1 MYHQLLQRQINK
13 YLDQSSLENQDL
25 QLLLRAIDESY
36 KNNDRDKQLGEHLF
50 QINEDEYKKLNQK
63 LTQLFESLEQQVKD
77 RTAEIE
83 DIAQF
88 PLENPNPIFRTN
100 LEGNI
105 LFINPVGQQIQ
116 DVVFEGKKQ
125 KLTTFFKKFIPNIEE
140 NGSVDLTCDEKD
152 YIFYFKKI
160 ETKKYVNLYAADVTE
175 KRKIRRKAEENFGR
189 LMNFLESTEDAYFI
203 VYNTHSEK
211 NLISSKWKNY
221 FGFDPLN
228 EKDIFAK
235 KSNRVVSEDPKI
247 HLKKLKMMKPGDRL
261 SIRYQIVNPETGEK
275 FWLSES
281 LYKQKDLSLN
291 DDYIS
296 GRITNITREHLY
308 AMQMQETESRFQ
320 TIMDAAPVM
329 VWVSDKNNSV
339 SYTNMEMKKFLGYEM
354 EKFKDNKKF
363 IPKVH
368 PDDRKKAIDEWG
380 EQIGKR
386 KSASTSFRLK
396 DVNGKYHNITEKAIP
411 RYYPDGSFAGY
422 IGAYFDLTKE
432 TEYQESLSREKEK
445 LEMITRN
452 SPDIV
457 LLTDEKGIIEYVSPN
472 VKRTLGFSHTYLTGK
487 SLDLFLCKECKE
499 GLEKMNWLAMMAEGD
514 RTFEYRMR
522 CKNGKLIWVESS
534 IRKIDQHDGKHH
546 KLLMHN
552 RDITRIKMAEAVLVE
567 NEKKYRG
574 LFESM
579 TLSVIEMDTNQKI
592 QWVNRS
598 FEKMSGYSLNYLKD
612 KNAGALFLKDEQTR
626 RKMKKK
632 IMLSLQGQEAIHDLE
647 IQNKKKDTLQTIF
660 STTPV
665 YDTKGKVKSLVS
677 ILWDVTEMRRLEQA
691 IIEEKAGRQKDIM
704 KASIVA
710 EELQRELL
718 GRELHDGVGHQLAY
732 TSLFLQMAK
741 EQKNIDASFMGKV
754 RDQVELALQEVK
766 RISVSLVPL
775 ALSDLGLKEAIIE
788 LVRTNIA
795 SRNIR
800 FIFNCREETMD
811 NIEWDVQ
818 RNIFRIIQELV
829 FNTIKHAKATEI
841 KLSLKK
847 TKTHLIIQY
856 SNNGQYFDVK
866 KAKQGVGLNS
876 IVNRANFYDGTTSF
890 LSEKRVGSTFNI
902 EMPLKKIM
910 NHE

>member
-1 MYHQLLQRQINK
+1 
-13 YLDQSSLENQDL
+13 
-25 QLLLRAIDESY
+25 
-36 KNNDRDKQLGEHLF
+36 
-50 QINEDEYKKLNQK
+50 
-63 LTQLFESLEQQVKD
+63 
-77 RTAEIE
+77 
-83 DIAQF
+83 
-88 PLENPNPIFRTN
+88 
-100 LEGNI
+100 
-105 LFINPVGQQIQ
+105 
-116 DVVFEGKKQ
+116 
-125 KLTTFFKKFIPNIEE
+125 
-140 NGSVDLTCDEKD
+140 
-152 YIFYFKKI
+152 
-160 ETKKYVNLYAADVTE
+160 
-175 KRKIRRKAEENFGR
+175 
-189 LMNFLESTEDAYFI
+189 
-203 VYNTHSEK
+203 
-211 NLISSKWKNY
+211 
-221 FGFDPLN
+221 
-228 EKDIFAK
+228 
-235 KSNRVVSEDPKI
+235 
-247 HLKKLKMMKPGDRL
+247 
-261 SIRYQIVNPETGEK
+261 
-275 FWLSES
+275 
-281 LYKQKDLSLN
+281 
-291 DDYIS
+291 
-296 GRITNITREHLY
+296 
-308 AMQMQETESRFQ
+308 
-320 TIMDAAPVM
+320 
-329 VWVSDKNNSV
+329 
-339 SYTNMEMKKFLGYEM
+339 
-354 EKFKDNKKF
+354 
-363 IPKVH
+363 
-368 PDDRKKAIDEWG
+368 
-380 EQIGKR
+380 
-386 KSASTSFRLK
+386 
-396 DVNGKYHNITEKAIP
+396 
-411 RYYPDGSFAGY
+411 
-422 IGAYFDLTKE
+422 
-432 TEYQESLSREKEK
+432 
-445 LEMITRN
+445 MITRN

-457 LLTDEKGIIEYVSPN
+457 LLTNEKGIIEYVSPN
-472 VKRTLGFSHTYLTGK
+472 VKRTLGFSHAYLSGK

-499 GLEKMNWLAMMAEGD
+499 GLEKMNWFALMAEGD

-534 IRKIDQHDGKHH
+534 IRKIDQHDGKHY

-626 RKMKKK
+626 RKMRKK

-647 IQNKKKDTLQTIF
+647 IQNKKKETLQSIF

-788 LVRTNIA
+788 LVHTNIT
-795 SRNIR
+795 SKNIK
-800 FIFNCREETMD
+800 FTLIYREDTMD

-841 KLSLKK
+841 KLTFKK
-847 TKTHLIIQY
+847 TKTQLLIQY
-856 SNNGQYFDVK
+856 SNNGQHFDVK

-876 IVNRANFYDGTTSF
+876 IANRANFYDGTTSF
-890 LSEKRVGSTFNI
+890 HSEKRMGSTFNI
-902 EMPLKKIM
+902 EMPLQKIM

>member
-13 YLDQSSLENQDL
+13 YLEQSSLENPDL
-25 QLLLRAIDESY
+25 QNLLRAIDESY
-36 KNNDRDKQLGEHLF
+36 KNNDRDKQMGDHLF
-50 QINEDEYKKLNQK
+50 NINEEEYKKLNQK
-63 LTQLFESLEQQVKD
+63 LTHLFESLEQQVKD

-100 LEGNI
+100 LDGNI

-140 NGSVDLTCDEKD
+140 NGSVDLISGEKD

-160 ETKKYVNLYAADVTE
+160 EAKKYVNLYAADVTE

-203 VYNTHSEK
+203 VYNNNSEK

-221 FGFDPLN
+221 FGFDPEN

-281 LYKQKDLSLN
+281 LYKQRDLSLN

-308 AMQMQETESRFQ
+308 AMQMQETETRFQ

-329 VWVSDKNNSV
+329 VWVSDKNNRV

-368 PDDRKKAIDEWG
+368 PDDRKKAIDDWG
-380 EQIGKR
+380 EHISKQ

-396 DVNGKYHNITEKAIP
+396 DVKGKYHNITENAIP

-457 LLTDEKGIIEYVSPN
+457 LLTNEKGIIEYVSPN
-472 VKRTLGFSHTYLTGK
+472 VKRTLGYSHTYLSGK
-487 SLDLFLCKECKE
+487 SLNFFLCKE

-534 IRKIDQHDGKHH
+534 IRKIDQHDGKHY

-579 TLSVIEMDTNQKI
+579 TLSVVEMDTNQKI
-592 QWVNRS
+592 HWVNQS
-598 FEKMSGYSLNYLKD
+598 FEKMSGYTLNYLKD

-626 RKMKKK
+626 RKMRKK

-647 IQNKKKDTLQTIF
+647 IQNKKKEKLQTIF

-665 YDTKGKVKSLVS
+665 YDTNGKVKSLVS

-691 IIEEKAGRQKDIM
+691 ILDEKAGRQKDIM

-741 EQKNIDASFMGKV
+741 EQKNVDTSFMGKL

-775 ALSDLGLKEAIIE
+775 ALSDLGLKEAITE
-788 LVRTNIA
+788 LVHTNIT
-795 SRNIR
+795 SKNIR
-800 FIFNCREETMD
+800 FTFICREETMN

-818 RNIFRIIQELV
+818 RNIYRIIQELV
-829 FNTIKHAKATEI
+829 FNTIKHTQSTEI
-841 KLSLKK
+841 KLTLKK
-847 TKTHLIIQY
+847 TKTHLLIQY
-856 SNNGQYFDVK
+856 SNNGQHFDVK
-866 KAKQGVGLNS
+866 KAKHSVGLNS
-876 IVNRANFYDGTTSF
+876 ITNRANFYEGTTSF
-890 LSEKRVGSTFNI
+890 HSEKRMGSTFNI
-902 EMPLKKIM
+902 EMPLQKIM